1 MSIFKPIFRQK
12 ALCLDCARAPGYSY
26 FVKFGTNGEHKPMGQ
41 SMWWL
46 ALSTLSLA
54 AGSAL
59 TWYLHRFRG
68 LGIQVRPGAAA
79 AGGGGPLISIIVPA
93 RNEARNIER
102 CVTALLAQSYQNY
115 EVIVVDD

>member
-1 MSIFKPIFRQK
+1 
-12 ALCLDCARAPGYSY
+12 
-26 FVKFGTNGEHKPMGQ
+26 MGQ

-46 ALSTLSLA
+46 ALSTLGLA

-79 AGGGGPLISIIVPA
+79 AGGGGPLVSVLVPA
-93 RNEARNIER
+93 RNEGRNIER
-102 CVTALLAQSYQNY
+102 CVAGLLAQTYQNY
-115 EVIVVDD
+115 ENLVVGDPSTHGTGAIFRRQAAGNPPLLLV

>member
-1 MSIFKPIFRQK
+1 MS
-12 ALCLDCARAPGYSY
+12 
-26 FVKFGTNGEHKPMGQ
+26 Q
-41 SMWWL
+41 SIGWL
-46 ALSTLSLA
+46 ALSTLALA

-59 TWYLHRFRG
+59 TWYLHRVRG

-102 CVTALLAQSYQNY
+102 CVAALLA
-115 EVIVVDD
+115 